1 MVDRFTAK
9 CRVEGSRFIL
19 CSAIEPAVEVGGQ
32 GARRQGLKMT
42 TRLHIETDR
51 TRQALALI
59 SGDYGRGVLV
69 NYCPACGE
77 DVMTT
82 FDEKGA

>member
-1 MVDRFTAK
+1 MTAQFTAK
-9 CRVEGSRFIL
+9 CRVEGSRLIL

-42 TRLHIETDR
+42 TRVHLETDR

-69 NYCPACGE
+69 NYCPFCGE
-77 DVMTT
+77 KIVTT

>member
-9 CRVEGSRFIL
+9 CRVEGSRLIL

-42 TRLHIETDR
+42 TRVHIETGR

-69 NYCPACGE
+69 NYCPACGA

-82 FDEKGA
+82 FDAGGA

>member
-1 MVDRFTAK
+1 MVDQHIAK
-9 CRVEGSRFIL
+9 CRVDGSRLIL

-32 GARRQGLKMT
+32 GARRQGLKLT
-42 TRLHIETDR
+42 TRVNLETDR

-59 SGDYGRGVLV
+59 SGNYGRGVLV